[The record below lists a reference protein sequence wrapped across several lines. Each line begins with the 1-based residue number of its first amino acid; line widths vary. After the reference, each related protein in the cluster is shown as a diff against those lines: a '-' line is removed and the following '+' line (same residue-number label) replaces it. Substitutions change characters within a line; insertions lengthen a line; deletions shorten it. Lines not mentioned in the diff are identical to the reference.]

1 MTKIRHKTIICCLLA
16 VVLTGN
22 IIYQCV
28 GCNSKSGGTQTEE
41 KEDRLPRLNKILTN
55 ELSSRPETEG
65 MDKDIERYMKR
76 WELRGVQ
83 IAVSRNDSLVYAK
96 GFGWADEER
105 GEAMTP
111 GHIMRIASVSK
122 LLTAVGIMKLREQGR
137 LKLSDHVFGAN
148 GILNDTL
155 YTNAIRDKRHF
166 DITVEQL
173 LRHEAGF
180 TNYAGDPMFSTRYI
194 MMQNGLK
201 TAPDHRTLLSIVLK
215 RRLGYT
221 PGTATR
227 YCNIGY
233 MLLSMIIEKCSG
245 MSYEA
250 YLQKYVLHPAH
261 CFDFHIAG
269 NYYKDR
275 HPGEV
280 RYYMHSDAEPIE
292 EFNNSGRMVVKCYG
306 ENDLPRLQ
314 GAGAW
319 VASAAELCRFVAGHR
334 WRRPRAQ
341 RPLEGINRDHDQE
354 PRRPPFRHRLESHD
368 EGNALG
374 ADGHPVGHELTGHA
388 LPRWPMLGVHH
399 EQQHLEGTGTGERH
413 YGAICQTQSEI
424 RRVAETAEGGFR
436 EQGLTAQSG
445 QA

>member
-1 MTKIRHKTIICCLLA
+1 MTKIRHKIIICCLLA
-16 VVLTGN
+16 VALTGN

-28 GCNSKSGGTQTEE
+28 GCNSKSGGAQTEE
-41 KEDRLPRLNKILTN
+41 KEDHLPRLNKLLTN

-76 WELRGVQ
+76 WELRGAQ

-137 LKLSDHVFGAN
+137 LKLSDHVFGAK
-148 GILNDTL
+148 GLLNDTL

-221 PGTATR
+221 PG
-227 YCNIGY
+227 
-233 MLLSMIIEKCSG
+233 
-245 MSYEA
+245 
-250 YLQKYVLHPAH
+250 
-261 CFDFHIAG
+261 
-269 NYYKDR
+269 
-275 HPGEV
+275 
-280 RYYMHSDAEPIE
+280 
-292 EFNNSGRMVVKCYG
+292 
-306 ENDLPRLQ
+306 
-314 GAGAW
+314 
-319 VASAAELCRFVAGHR
+319 
-334 WRRPRAQ
+334 RPRA
-341 RPLEGINRDHDQE
+341 IAT
-354 PRRPPFRHRLESHD
+354 S
-368 EGNALG
+368 
-374 ADGHPVGHELTGHA
+374 
-388 LPRWPMLGVHH
+388 
-399 EQQHLEGTGTGERH
+399 
-413 YGAICQTQSEI
+413 AICCC
-424 RRVAETAEGGFR
+424 R
-436 EQGLTAQSG
+436 
-445 QA
+445 

>member
-16 VVLTGN
+16 VALTGN

-28 GCNSKSGGTQTEE
+28 GCNSKSGGAQTEE
-41 KEDRLPRLNKILTN
+41 KEDHLPRLNKLLTN

-76 WELRGVQ
+76 WELRGAQ

-137 LKLSDHVFGAN
+137 LKLSDHVFGAD

-155 YTNAIRDKRHF
+155 YTNTIRDKRHF

-269 NYYKDR
+269 NYYEDR

-319 VASAAELCRFVAGHR
+319 VASAAELCRFVAAIDGDDHVPNVLSKESIETMTR
-334 WRRPRAQ
+334 NPDDHHFAIGW
-341 RPLEGINRDHDQE
+341 NRTMNGT
-354 PRRPPFRHRLESHD
+354 PWVR
-368 EGNALG
+368 
-374 ADGHPVGHELTGHA
+374 
-388 LPRWPMLGVHH
+388 
-399 EQQHLEGTGTGERH
+399 TGTLSGTSSLVMRYPDGQCWVFITNNSTWKGQGQAKDTMALFAKLKAK
-413 YGAICQTQSEI
+413 YGALLKPLKVDFESK
-424 RRVAETAEGGFR
+424 G
-436 EQGLTAQSG
+436 
-445 QA
+445 